1 MVEWNLLL
9 NFACMKVVRDMSPRW
24 LMLVLLVKLGLC
36 LPVLANPV
44 DSLYVLY
51 QNRDGSEKI
60 KIAND
65 IFKELVNVGFMDTLY
80 HYNSRARLDIVD
92 TNIHYWVAEYYF
104 DQELYALSLEAIVR
118 ADATSAKIKDK
129 RLRSDVLS
137 TMFNAHF
144 RLGDYDEALRCVQ
157 ECYRIDLELDDKE
170 LISGDL
176 NSFAAIYL
184 AVRQPQEGIL
194 FIERAIALERKLK
207 RQDRLAIR
215 LGMASEL
222 YLMNNEPAKAM
233 QAINEA
239 YRIDSLAGRTEKM
252 AIRLSQK
259 GAVLE
264 ALSQYREALDVM
276 NKALPELEMADNT
289 YSLAVCYNQLASVND
304 KLGNRQAA
312 IAFYKKGLEQSI
324 KCGAPKIERVAERG
338 LWQTMRGD
346 NPTVAMIHLE
356 RYTALTDSLQ
366 SKLLSTQSGVL
377 ELTLQS
383 MNLEQASAS
392 KRKISQALKW
402 GGAVLTLMLAL
413 MLIGMTLA
421 WRKSRSVTLMQR
433 KTQELKSHF
442 FTNITNELQTPL
454 TVIMNAGHHLLE
466 NAKTSVEDRKR
477 LGEMIVNHGNRML
490 GLVNQLLDIEAV
502 RTSSEKEPRKKTGDI
517 VMFVRMLVEN
527 HTEPA
532 RSKLI
537 NLEFNTS
544 LNTLVVEFSLEY
556 LRKIVH
562 TLIANAFKFTPRNGN
577 VTVSLES
584 PESGHIRL
592 TVADTGKGIPKDE
605 IERLFDPLAQSDD
618 NDDDGAGVSAGLTL
632 VQQIVQSMN
641 GTMAVDSE
649 LGRGTTF
656 TINFPVRFVKGNA
669 EAEHGN
675 ITSFAEERIRKDSKQ
690 MPLVFVVENNEE
702 IAFFV
707 ASHLSDKYNLRLARD
722 GREALQSAQDLVPD
736 LIVTNMTMPVM
747 DGWELIR
754 RLRSTPTL
762 IHIPI
767 IAMTS
772 NMSEQERM
780 ACLEVGADN
789 VLVMPF
795 NSGELRLL
803 ADHLI
808 NQRSV
813 IRDRMYQSRL
823 DSSREPRPM
832 ATTREDQQFISKLV
846 DVIHAQMAND
856 DIDTEHIAAALSLSP
871 KQLRTRVMNI
881 TGMTLVAYVLQ
892 VRLNYA
898 RRLISNEN
906 LTMTAISSK
915 CGFQNLSYF
924 SKTFKQQFGVS
935 PQQYRK
941 NLGDITTL
949 PVPPDR

>member
-1 MVEWNLLL
+1 
-9 NFACMKVVRDMSPRW
+9 MKVECVISSR
-24 LMLVLLVKLGLC
+24 LILVLLVLLGLC
-36 LPVLANPV
+36 MPAPGNPV
-44 DSLYVLY
+44 DSLYVMY
-51 QNRDGSEKI
+51 QNRDGREKI
-60 KIAND
+60 NIAND
-65 IFKELVNVGFMDTLY
+65 IFKELVKVDFMDTLY
-80 HYNSRARLDIVD
+80 HYDSRARLDIVE
-92 TNIHYWVAEYYF
+92 TNLHYWVAEYYF
-104 DQELYALSLEAIVR
+104 DQEQYAQSLEAIVR
-118 ADATSAKIKDK
+118 ANAISGKIKDN

-137 TMFNAHF
+137 TMFNAYF
-144 RLGDYDEALRCVQ
+144 RLGDYDKALRSLQ
-157 ECYRIDLELDDKE
+157 ECYQLDLELDDKE

-184 AVRQPQEGIL
+184 AVRQPQEGIKY
-194 FIERAIALERKLK
+194 IERSIALERKLK

-222 YLMNNEPAKAM
+222 FLMNNEPAKAM
-233 QAINEA
+233 QAIDEA
-239 YRIDSLAGRTEKM
+239 YRIDSIAGREEKA

-264 ALSQYREALDVM
+264 ALSQYDKALEVM
-276 NKALPELEMADNT
+276 NRALPGLEKAANT
-289 YSLAVCYNQLASVND
+289 YSLAVCYNQLASVNE

-324 KCGAPKIERVAERG
+324 KCGSPKSERIAERG
-338 LWQTMRGD
+338 LWQTMRED
-346 NPTVAMIHLE
+346 NPAVAMIHLE

-366 SKLLSTQSGVL
+366 SELLSIQMGVM
-377 ELTLQS
+377 ELTAQS
-383 MNLEQASAS
+383 MNLEQA
-392 KRKISQALKW
+392 KVRNRKLNQVLKW
-402 GGAVLTLMLAL
+402 GGVLLTLMLVL
-413 MLIGMTLA
+413 MLIGITLA
-421 WRKSRSVTLMQR
+421 WRKSISVTKMQR

-477 LGEMIVNHGNRML
+477 LGEMIINHGNRML

-502 RTSSEKEPRKKTGDI
+502 RSSAEEEPEKKIGDV

-527 HTEPA
+527 HRESA
-532 RSKLI
+532 SDKLI
-537 NLEFNTS
+537 NLEFKSS
-544 LNTLVVEFSLEY
+544 LKTLMVEFSLEY

-562 TLIANAFKFTPRNGN
+562 TLVANAIEFTPRNGN

-584 PESGHIRL
+584 PESGQIRL
-592 TVADTGKGIPKDE
+592 TVANTGKGVPKDE
-605 IERLFDPLAQSDD
+605 IDRLFDPFSQSVD
-618 NDDDGAGVSAGLTL
+618 NGDIGAGVSAGLTL
-632 VQQIVQSMN
+632 VKQIVQSMN
-641 GTMAVDSE
+641 GTIDVESE
-649 LGRGTTF
+649 PSRGATF
-656 TINFPVRFVKGNA
+656 TINFPVRFVNGNDDA
-669 EAEHGN
+669 EARG
-675 ITSFAEERIRKDSKQ
+675 ISSFAEKRIREDSKQ
-690 MPLVFVVENNEE
+690 QPLVFVVENNEE
-702 IAFFV
+702 VAFFV
-707 ASHLSDKYNLRLARD
+707 ASHLNDKYNLRLARD
-722 GREALQSAQDLVPD
+722 GREALQIAKDLVPD
-736 LIVTNMTMPVM
+736 LIITNMTMPVM
-747 DGWELIR
+747 DGWELIK

-767 IAMTS
+767 IAVTS
-772 NMSEQERM
+772 NMSEQVRM
-780 ACLEVGADN
+780 ACFEAGADN

-808 NQRSV
+808 QQRSV
-813 IRDRMYQSRL
+813 IRDRLVQNRL
-823 DSSREPRPM
+823 DSSRESRPM
-832 ATTREDQQFISKLV
+832 ATSREDQQFISKLV

-856 DIDTEHIAAALSLSP
+856 DIDSEHIAAALSLSP

-898 RRLISNEN
+898 RRLMPNEN
-906 LTMTAISSK
+906 MSLTAISSK

-949 PVPPDR
+949 SSPPGR